1 MYQLLVT
8 NTLVLLADSWI
19 CQSAHFRCFFTCAS
33 PRPVQ
38 SGAREKRLA
47 LRSSPALS
55 VRPATRCET
64 GASAEGERT
73 AQSHPQVRTA
83 LLLTLDVCEET
94 RDAAKMH
101 ALCEEEDDADAETHT
116 CTAVQTR
123 ARLFDE
129 HWCFALLWYLYGVS
143 RARCF
148 SHANLCAR
156 LIAAKKGVYEALK
169 THEASDRNHIDRT
182 ALTGR

>member
-83 LLLTLDVCEET
+83 LLLTLDVCEDT

-101 ALCEEEDDADAETHT
+101 ALCEEEKDDDADAETHT
-116 CTAVQTR
+116 HVLQCRR
-123 ARLFDE
+123 ARACLTNTDALVCFDFCME
-129 HWCFALLWYLYGVS
+129 SVARS
-143 RARCF
+143 REPVRASHRC
-148 SHANLCAR
+148 
-156 LIAAKKGVYEALK
+156 
-169 THEASDRNHIDRT
+169 
-182 ALTGR
+182 